1 MDILHLVD
9 RLEELFNESR
19 SVPFT
24 HSVIVDEDRMLDIID
39 QMRVSI
45 PEEIKK
51 AQQLLAQ
58 RDRILAQAQEEA
70 NRTIALAR
78 EKGDSLTERDAI
90 VQAAQARG
98 EQIIAQARVEVEVT
112 KRDGDQYVMETLTNL
127 EMEMER
133 ILGQVRNG
141 IRSLQ
146 TEKTPENPPEEQPQP
161 EPKTF
166 KKNSMPRHRIFFN
179 RLACL
184 AGSAKNYKNV
194 ILWRTWICSPAPGAA
209 PLPAPRPCAL
219 PE

>member
-24 HSVIVDEDRMLDIID
+24 HSVVVDEDRMLDIID

-58 RDRILAQAQEEA
+58 RDRILAQAQEEV
-70 NRTIALAR
+70 NRTLALAR
-78 EKGDSLTERDAI
+78 EKSDTLVERDAI

-98 EQIIAQARVEVEVT
+98 EQIIAQARAECEVS
-112 KRDGDQYVMETLTNL
+112 KREADEYVMETLTHL

-133 ILGQVRNG
+133 VLGQVRNG

-146 TEKTPENPPEEQPQP
+146 TEKTQQKPAEEPQP
-161 EPKTF
+161 
-166 KKNSMPRHRIFFN
+166 
-179 RLACL
+179 
-184 AGSAKNYKNV
+184 
-194 ILWRTWICSPAPGAA
+194 
-209 PLPAPRPCAL
+209 
-219 PE
+219 